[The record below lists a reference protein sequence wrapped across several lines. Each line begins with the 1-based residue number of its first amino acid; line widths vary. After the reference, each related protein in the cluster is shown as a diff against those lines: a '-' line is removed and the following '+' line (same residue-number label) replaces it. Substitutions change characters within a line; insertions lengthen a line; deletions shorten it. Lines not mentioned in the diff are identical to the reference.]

1 MILKSFKLFSQ
12 NVWKNKTF
20 MNTILESYID
30 FNILFIQEPL
40 WSFIYSIPS
49 FSNKEGDSLVGAPN
63 HSNWITF
70 FRPMN
75 NNNNHPMSF
84 YTSIH
89 ISLTCAFLYKK
100 IYLIIKILIAFP
112 FSIMVTSS
120 LCSMYIQIT
129 TKLL

>member
-1 MILKSFKLFSQ
+1 VILKSFKLFLQ
-12 NVWKNKTF
+12 NVWKNRTF

-49 FSNKEGDSLVGAPN
+49 SSNKEGNSSVGAPN

-70 FRPMN
+70 SKPM
-75 NNNNHPMSF
+75 NNNNHPMLF
-84 YTSIH
+84 HTSIH

-100 IYLIIKILIAFP
+100 IYLIIKILIAFS
-112 FSIMVTSS
+112 FSIIVTSS
-120 LCSMYIQIT
+120 LCSMYIQMT